1 MNHKDETKAV
11 NILFT
16 CTQNAVRSVIAKGLL
31 QQKHTSNIGQIAS
44 CGVIAGV
51 PDGFAMAVMSEIDI
65 DITDHEP
72 VAFDSFS
79 AADFQ
84 FVISFSHDAEHVV
97 TQWASPDTTTL
108 FWEVQAPVLSESSRE
123 DTLASYRALRDD
135 IAGRLDS
142 FISEH
147 LT

>member
-11 NILFT
+11 NILFA

-31 QQKHTSNIGQIAS
+31 QQKHASNIGQIAS

-51 PDGFAMAVMSEIDI
+51 PDGFAMAVMLEIDI

-84 FVISFSHDAEHVV
+84 FVISFSHDAEQVV
-97 TQWASPDTTTL
+97 HNGLALIQQRCSGKFRRLYCLNHRAKIRSPAI
-108 FWEVQAPVLSESSRE
+108 APCVTILLAGSTVSS
-123 DTLASYRALRDD
+123 
-135 IAGRLDS
+135 
-142 FISEH
+142 
-147 LT
+147 LTI